1 MDFSKIIADKGK
13 YHLPKYKNFFFQSTF
28 CSDVMSDD
36 GTTSVSADTD
46 YCGYGTAEKYMEVC
60 EDGDDYYIL
69 TSGVPDYFSGGTWCK
84 F

>member
-1 MDFSKIIADKGK
+1 
-13 YHLPKYKNFFFQSTF
+13 
-28 CSDVMSDD
+28 MSDD
-36 GTTSVSADTD
+36 ETTAVSADTD

-84 F
+84 FNTRYCI